1 MEPAFR
7 LCYIRGCWA
16 YFTTQ
21 ALEKQWG
28 DDWNDAPYEHNA
40 GSPYSCWGS
49 EFVDGQPAWLIC
61 KVAFESELETPE
73 DAAGCFSS
81 EYSVEDI
88 NKQAV
93 PWLQHSRFTDV
104 QDREQI
110 WAGATLAEFTEAI
123 KSLGGEVYTPCDS

>member
-1 MEPAFR
+1 MEPVFR

-73 DAAGCFSS
+73 DAAGCNS